1 MTILMYRLAELAYFL
16 ASALLGIIVYKIYD
30 YYKEEREQNEK
41 K

>member
-1 MTILMYRLAELAYFL
+1 MILIYRLAELAYFL

-30 YYKEEREQNEK
+30 YYKEERNEK

>member
-1 MTILMYRLAELAYFL
+1 MILMYRLAELAYFL

-30 YYKEEREQNEK
+30 FYREERKNEK

>member
-1 MTILMYRLAELAYFL
+1 MILIYRLGELAYFL

-30 YYKEEREQNEK
+30 YYREERNEK

>member
-1 MTILMYRLAELAYFL
+1 MILMYRLVELAYFI

-30 YYKEEREQNEK
+30 FYREERGKNEK

>member
-1 MTILMYRLAELAYFL
+1 MTILIYRLTELAYFL

-30 YYKEEREQNEK
+30 YYREERNEK

>member
-1 MTILMYRLAELAYFL
+1 MILIYRLAELAYFL

-30 YYKEEREQNEK
+30 YYREERNEK

>member
-1 MTILMYRLAELAYFL
+1 MIIYRLAELAYFI

-30 YYKEEREQNEK
+30 FYREERNEK

>member
-1 MTILMYRLAELAYFL
+1 MILMYRLAELAYFL

-30 YYKEEREQNEK
+30 YYKEERNEK

>member
-1 MTILMYRLAELAYFL
+1 MCNVIIYRLAELCYLF

-30 YYKEEREQNEK
+30 FYKEERKDEK

>member
-1 MTILMYRLAELAYFL
+1 MIIYRLAELAYFL

-30 YYKEEREQNEK
+30 YYREERRNEK

>member
-1 MTILMYRLAELAYFL
+1 MILIYRLAELAYFL

-30 YYKEEREQNEK
+30 FYREERKDEK

>member
-1 MTILMYRLAELAYFL
+1 MILIYRLAELAYFL

-30 YYKEEREQNEK
+30 YYREERRNEK

>member
-30 YYKEEREQNEK
+30 YYKEERKQNEK

>member
-1 MTILMYRLAELAYFL
+1 MILIYRLAELAYFL

-30 YYKEEREQNEK
+30 YYREERKNEK

>member
-1 MTILMYRLAELAYFL
+1 MILMYRLAELAYFI

-30 YYKEEREQNEK
+30 FYREERRNEK

>member
-1 MTILMYRLAELAYFL
+1 MILIYRLAELAYFL

-30 YYKEEREQNEK
+30 YCKEERNEK

>member
-1 MTILMYRLAELAYFL
+1 MILMYRLAELAYFL

-30 YYKEEREQNEK
+30 YYRENRRDEK

>member
-1 MTILMYRLAELAYFL
+1 MILIYRLGELAYFL

-30 YYKEEREQNEK
+30 YYRENRRDEK

>member
-1 MTILMYRLAELAYFL
+1 MIIYRLAELAYFI

-30 YYKEEREQNEK
+30 FYREEKNEK

>member
-1 MTILMYRLAELAYFL
+1 MILIYRLAELAYFL

-30 YYKEEREQNEK
+30 FYKGERRKDEK

>member
-1 MTILMYRLAELAYFL
+1 MILIYRLAELAYFI

-30 YYKEEREQNEK
+30 YYREERRNEK

>member
-1 MTILMYRLAELAYFL
+1 MIIYRLAELAYFL

-30 YYKEEREQNEK
+30 FYKEERRKDEK

>member
-1 MTILMYRLAELAYFL
+1 MILIYRLAELAYFL

-30 YYKEEREQNEK
+30 YYKEERKNEK